1 MRLFANRFSIG
12 FSKLF
17 AQRVRGFRV
26 IEVGGF
32 ACLIALVLGVYLF
45 KGMAGAEGSQIAD
58 TTRQIAAEQ
67 VRVRALKADLAKLEA
82 PVRLE
87 RLSTQY
93 LGLQPVSA
101 KKEAAPE
108 ALGGATLSG
117 AQQTQAAN

>member
-1 MRLFANRFSIG
+1 MRLFADRVLSAISNL
-12 FSKLF
+12 FSK
-17 AQRVRGFRV
+17 RVRGFRV

-58 TTRQIAAEQ
+58 TTRQIAVEQ
-67 VRVRALKADLAKLEA
+67 VRVRALKADLARLES

-101 KKEAAPE
+101 KKETAPE
-108 ALGGATLSG
+108 TLPVVV
-117 AQQTQAAN
+117 AQQTQAPNR

>member
-1 MRLFANRFSIG
+1 MKPAVNAVSRKVSSLFA
-12 FSKLF
+12 K
-17 AQRVRGFRV
+17 RVRGFRV

-45 KGMAGAEGSQIAD
+45 KGMAGAEGSQITD
-58 TTRQIAAEQ
+58 TTRQIATEQ
-67 VRVRALKADLAKLEA
+67 VRVRALKADLARLES
-82 PVRLE
+82 PERLE

-108 ALGGATLSG
+108 ALPVAVDQQ
-117 AQQTQAAN
+117 AQAVN